1 MVRIICPQATSPSR
15 RTNAKAL
22 RNHLLDTHMRG
33 CKSLYPQRSK
43 EILSA
48 CKHQPLC
55 LQISKGFGMQKILKM
70 LALSTTAFVLA
81 SAIPA
86 HAAEPV
92 RIDAN
97 GGMQTSTSVA
107 TKGANPGNE
116 TSEPLTYKLMLAG
129 VGAVAFLVFRRR
141 QS

>member
-1 MVRIICPQATSPSR
+1 
-15 RTNAKAL
+15 
-22 RNHLLDTHMRG
+22 
-33 CKSLYPQRSK
+33 
-43 EILSA
+43 
-48 CKHQPLC
+48 
-55 LQISKGFGMQKILKM
+55 MQKILKM
-70 LALSTTAFVLA
+70 LALPTTAFVLA
-81 SAIPA
+81 TAIPA

-92 RIDAN
+92 RIDAT

-129 VGAVAFLVFRRR
+129 VGAVAFLVLRRR